1 MRPAYAIEYDC
12 IDPTQLKLTLET
24 KEIKGLYSAG
34 QINGSSGYEE
44 AAAQGLIAGINA
56 ALSLKGEEPLIL
68 DRSQAYIGV
77 LIDELVTKGTEE
89 PYRVM
94 TARAEY
100 RLLLRQDNA
109 DQRLTPIG
117 YRLGLI
123 SEERYQKFR
132 QKVESI
138 EEGLNLLRSI
148 QINPLPEVRE
158 KLRELGSGD
167 LSKPVTL
174 EEILRRP
181 ELDYNSLKHFYPQL
195 PDYPEDVIEQIT
207 IEVKYKGYIE
217 RQLMQVDQFRKMEN
231 KLIPADLDFNSWI
244 IYAWKPGKN

>member
-1 MRPAYAIEYDC
+1 
-12 IDPTQLKLTLET
+12 
-24 KEIKGLYSAG
+24 
-34 QINGSSGYEE
+34 
-44 AAAQGLIAGINA
+44 
-56 ALSLKGEEPLIL
+56 
-68 DRSQAYIGV
+68 
-77 LIDELVTKGTEE
+77 
-89 PYRVM
+89 M

-148 QINPLPEVRE
+148 QINSTGGKGKVEGVC
-158 KLRELGSGD
+158 SGD
-167 LSKPVTL
+167 SSKPVTL

-231 KLIPADLDFNSWI
+231 KLIPADLDFNQLDNLRLEAREKLNKIRPRSI
-244 IYAWKPGKN
+244 GQASRISGVSPADISVLMIYLEKMNRGKEYGEKTI